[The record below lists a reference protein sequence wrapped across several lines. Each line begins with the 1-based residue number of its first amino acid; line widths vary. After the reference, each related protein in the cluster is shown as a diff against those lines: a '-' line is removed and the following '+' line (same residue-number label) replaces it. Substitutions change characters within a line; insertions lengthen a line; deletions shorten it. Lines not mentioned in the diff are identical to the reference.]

1 MIYLITD
8 YGEKDYFVCALKTVI
23 INFCKILNINPI
35 VLDITHHIDSYNVFE
50 TLLNIKGMLNTI
62 PNKSVI
68 VGVVDPEVGSNTAG
82 CVSKHIFKNKEIYF
96 IGRNN
101 GILGAFY
108 KSKHI
113 FTYKINIKK
122 IEENIKRKGIF
133 YKAGIKQI
141 SNTFHGR
148 DVFAPLSAILHYD
161 IQNNTNLLKQFLSS
175 KIKPLYHKIPPI
187 KKENNKIIGQIIYI
201 DKFGNLITNIAI
213 KTIEKAKKVILFN
226 SNQRI
231 DLKILKNYIE
241 GDKEDLFAVRDSFG
255 YLEISRF
262 RQSAEKFLE
271 NYGSI
276 WNFRVEVIF

>member
-23 INFCKILNINPI
+23 INFCRILNTNPI
-35 VLDITHHIDSYNVFE
+35 ILDITHHIDSYNVFE
-50 TLLNIKGMLNTI
+50 ALLNIKGMLNII

-68 VGVVDPEVGSNTAG
+68 VGIVDPEVGSNIEG

-113 FTYKINIKK
+113 FTCKIDIKK

-133 YKAGIKQI
+133 YKAGIKEI
-141 SNTFHGR
+141 SKTFHGR
-148 DVFAPLSAILHYD
+148 DVFAPLSVILYHD
-161 IQNNTNLLKQFLSS
+161 TQNNTNLLKEFLSS
-175 KIKPLYHKIPPI
+175 KIKPLYYKIPPI
-187 KKENNKIIGQIIYI
+187 KKENTKIVGKIIYT
-201 DKFGNLITNIAI
+201 DKFGNLITNIPI
-213 KTIEKAKKVILFN
+213 KTVEKAKKVRLVN
-226 SNQRI
+226 TNQKI

-241 GDKEDLFAVRDSFG
+241 GEKEDLFAVGDSFG

-262 RQSAEKFLE
+262 KQSAEKFLE
-271 NYGSI
+271 NYGNI
-276 WNFRVEVIF
+276 WNFRVEAIF